1 VVKHKPVAKFLG
13 FRKPPH
19 SCAEVSSPTLQFF
32 HECATSTMSISHPDI
47 PFHMMSFQAFP
58 HISAV
63 ATNTGM
69 STRLMK
75 LSIPFKSVTS
85 VVYVSVCD
93 GALLK
98 LNWCH
103 HRTSSNITFS
113 AGMSLALDQSG
124 GMTLCVRLES
134 CLLSCSNKGIGSHNC
149 AHSED
154 LAIYCSGSRYSSPDC
169 SFISTSKFTSS
180 LVGRLLPDHD
190 NRIVMFF
197 LYIDML

>member
-1 VVKHKPVAKFLG
+1 
-13 FRKPPH
+13 
-19 SCAEVSSPTLQFF
+19 
-32 HECATSTMSISHPDI
+32 
-47 PFHMMSFQAFP
+47 MMSFQVFP
-58 HISAV
+58 HFGAV
-63 ATNTGM
+63 AANTGT

-75 LSIPFKSVTS
+75 LSIPFKSVTP

-98 LNWCH
+98 LNYCH
-103 HRTSSNITFS
+103 HRTSSNVTFS
-113 AGMSLALDQSG
+113 ADMGLALDQSG
-124 GMTLCVRLES
+124 WMMLSVS

-154 LAIYCSGSRYSSPDC
+154 LAIYGSGTRYSSPDC

-180 LVGRLLPDHD
+180 LVGSLLPDHD

-197 LYIDML
+197 VYRYVVMLIIIVSSIKRYLRASLHAYTLQC

>member
-1 VVKHKPVAKFLG
+1 
-13 FRKPPH
+13 
-19 SCAEVSSPTLQFF
+19 
-32 HECATSTMSISHPDI
+32 MSISHPDI
-47 PFHMMSFQAFP
+47 SFHMMSFQAFP

-98 LNWCH
+98 LNWFH

-124 GMTLCVRLES
+124 GMTLCVRLSHAFSPAQTRELGLTTVPILKTWPFTVLVVVTLVLTAASLALVSLLVLWWEGYCLIMITVSS
-134 CLLSCSNKGIGSHNC
+134 CFFCISICC
-149 AHSED
+149 DA
-154 LAIYCSGSRYSSPDC
+154 YS
-169 SFISTSKFTSS
+169 IE
-180 LVGRLLPDHD
+180 H
-190 NRIVMFF
+190 
-197 LYIDML
+197 